1 MYVARRAYNPRGPM
15 TQPTI
20 HATPEV
26 RPMTSAE
33 PMLPE
38 TRERQCPSCHGPW
51 IVHAGHVIGGGGEI
65 KTEHRCELC
74 GTAFW
79 FVRKRTPLNVAL
91 AARLEDA
98 GRQDQA
104 SPAP

>member
-1 MYVARRAYNPRGPM
+1 M
-15 TQPTI
+15 TQPTLS
-20 HATPEV
+20 ATPEA
-26 RPMTSAE
+26 RLIECLE
-33 PMLPE
+33 PKLPE

-74 GTAFW
+74 GAAFW
-79 FVRKRTPLNVAL
+79 LVRKRIPLNVAL

-104 SPAP
+104 SPAA